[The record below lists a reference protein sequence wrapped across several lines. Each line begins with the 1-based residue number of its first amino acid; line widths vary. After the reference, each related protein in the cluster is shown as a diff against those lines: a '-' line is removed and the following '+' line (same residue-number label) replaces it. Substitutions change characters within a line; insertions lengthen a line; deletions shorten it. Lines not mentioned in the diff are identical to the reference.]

1 MQSDAN
7 KTVDA
12 LHPVAVALAD
22 HILDYWP
29 KLGWNA
35 REWGSRPKGQPMI
48 GARTAPGKFM
58 FRAPNGSHVTF
69 YNVTVQTPIP
79 REAITV
85 GPLEETGERVPKEA
99 EVREMENDSGIPLK
113 RILGKRDT
121 EGAKEG
127 SASSIGT
134 TIGASMAFRAR
145 QEIGYGDRAV
155 HGAEGTTELELSI
168 SASVERAVNDSAF
181 AEAWREHE
189 KTEGL
194 EAEYQPHMGYRLERT
209 ADVCPARQVTTLQG
223 QLDYGLNIEFHGVN
237 FFGWPS
243 RDYMFAAVKGIQIEE
258 NPFGWINAYRKFPIL
273 NPEEHPLGQP
283 VYATVENVLN
293 FDHVSNVRSRV
304 TDHPIGPG
312 RRLVDAL
319 RTISENES
327 RLPPEFAAT
336 AAGELARLTDEAQLS

>member
-1 MQSDAN
+1 MSLQKNTIA
-7 KTVDA
+7 A

-29 KLGWNA
+29 QHKWDP
-35 REWGSRPKGQPMI
+35 REWGRRPKGQALT
-48 GARTAPGKFM
+48 GACTAPGKFT
-58 FRAPNGSHVTF
+58 FRAPNGSHVIF
-69 YNVTVQTPIP
+69 SDLKMQTPIP
-79 REAITV
+79 REDISV
-85 GPLEETGERVPKEA
+85 GDLEPTGDRVPKEA

-181 AEAWREHE
+181 SEAWREHE

-209 ADVCPARQVTTLQG
+209 ADVCPARQVTTLKG
-223 QLDYGLNIEFHGVN
+223 ELDYSVRIEFHGIEWL
-237 FFGWPS
+237 GWAS
-243 RDYMFAAVKGIQIEE
+243 RSDMIATLQGIQIEE
-258 NPFGWINAYRKFPIL
+258 RPFGWINAYRALPIV
-273 NPEEHPLGQP
+273 NPEQHPLGQT
-283 VYATVENVLN
+283 VYTTIENVLN
-293 FDHVSNVRSRV
+293 FDHVSNVRSKV
-304 TDHPIGPG
+304 SDWPLDPK
-312 RRLVDAL
+312 RRLNDAL
-319 RTISENES
+319 KLVAEQSGNE
-327 RLPPEFAAT
+327 
-336 AAGELARLTDEAQLS
+336 ELARLATEQLAA